1 MAATLEAGIAC
12 VSLPRK
18 EVGNRGNRGNC
29 SDAETGGKKQKMNGE
44 ESWRSTYFRHQNL
57 IILAPRQRRSWV
69 GMPRAMGELGLW
81 VKVLRLDVVPASE
94 LVSYSIQM
102 DTNTIY
108 YNHMIFYSVHYYT
121 WSLQHVGFFFC
132 SQAQHLLLDIRV
144 VNRYHPF
151 LVILGMIRCLNY
163 LARSHSFT
171 DFRDLQG
178 SFWD

>member
-1 MAATLEAGIAC
+1 MNGLIPSNQPIMGHLCRLHPFRRQWQQPWKRASRAFPCPVRRLGTGEIGETA
-12 VSLPRK
+12 
-18 EVGNRGNRGNC
+18 

-108 YNHMIFYSVHYYT
+108 YNHM
-121 WSLQHVGFFFC
+121 FFFFIVYIITHEVC
-132 SQAQHLLLDIRV
+132 NMLD
-144 VNRYHPF
+144 
-151 LVILGMIRCLNY
+151 
-163 LARSHSFT
+163 SFFALKLSIFCWT
-171 DFRDLQG
+171 SG
-178 SFWD
+178 W